1 MKKKKIK
8 LNERALE
15 SLVKKVIREEKLSSI
30 NEDRTNFEMSGARSV
45 DDYVPTPREKDV
57 SSMFGKY
64 SDDVPPIVIRYLRK
78 NPEMIVKRLYKI
90 YGEKIFDYLPQ
101 QEMEEGYDNH
111 MKDEVSL
118 KDVRRRVLKN
128 KMEKRNINRR

>member
-1 MKKKKIK
+1 MKKIK
-8 LNERALE
+8 LSERTLE

>member
-1 MKKKKIK
+1 MKKFK
-8 LNERALE
+8 LNERTLE
-15 SLVKKVIREEKLSSI
+15 SLVKQVVRKEKLQKL
-30 NEDRTNFEMSGARSV
+30 NEDRTDFEMSGSRSV

-101 QEMEEGYDNH
+101 QGMEEGYDNY

>member
-1 MKKKKIK
+1 MKKFK
-8 LNERALE
+8 LNERTLE
-15 SLVKKVIREEKLSSI
+15 SLVKQVVRKEKLQKL
-30 NEDRTNFEMSGARSV
+30 NEDRTDFEMSGARSKE
-45 DDYVPTPREKDV
+45 DYVSNPRERDV

>member
-1 MKKKKIK
+1 MKNIIS
-8 LNERALE
+8 ERELKRM
-15 SLVKKVIREEKLSSI
+15 VKKVVREEKLNNI
-30 NEDRTNFEMSGARSV
+30 NEDRTDFEMSGARSRK
-45 DDYVPTPREKDV
+45 DYTSNPRERDI

-64 SDDVPPIVIRYLRK
+64 ADDVPPIVIRYLRK
-78 NPEMIVKRLYKI
+78 NPEAIVKRLFKI

-101 QEMEEGYDNH
+101 QEMEEGYDNY

>member
-1 MKKKKIK
+1 MKKFK
-8 LNERALE
+8 LNERTLE
-15 SLVKKVIREEKLSSI
+15 SLVKQVVRKEKLQKL
-30 NEDRTNFEMSGARSV
+30 NEDGTNFEMSGARSV

>member
-1 MKKKKIK
+1 MKKIK
-8 LNERALE
+8 LNERTLE
-15 SLVKKVIREEKLSSI
+15 SLVKQVVRKEKLQKL
-30 NEDRTNFEMSGARSV
+30 NEAKTDFEMSGARSKE
-45 DDYVPTPREKDV
+45 DYVSNPRERDV

>member
-1 MKKKKIK
+1 MKKIK
-8 LNERALE
+8 LNERTLE
-15 SLVKKVIREEKLSSI
+15 SLVKQVVRKEKLQKL
-30 NEDRTNFEMSGARSV
+30 NEDKTDFEMSGARSKE
-45 DDYVPTPREKDV
+45 DYVSNPRERDV

>member
-1 MKKKKIK
+1 MKKFK
-8 LNERALE
+8 LNERTLE
-15 SLVKKVIREEKLSSI
+15 SLVKQVVRKEKLQKL
-30 NEDRTNFEMSGARSV
+30 NEDRTDFEMSGSRSV

-101 QEMEEGYDNH
+101 QEMEEGYDNY